1 MKIVIHSLLLLL
13 AVSTRAQSLIDST
26 QLIKD
31 IQTLSSDKYEGRKA
45 GTRGSRQAQFYL
57 IGRFKQ
63 VGLTPFHNTY
73 EYPFY
78 FGEGEKQIMGTNL
91 FGYIK
96 GKSES
101 TIVVSAHYDH
111 LGIRRGTA
119 PDKDSIYNGADD
131 NASGTGGLLAL
142 MAYYKKHQPEH
153 TMIFVAFDGEE
164 EGLQGAKAF
173 VKQPPVP
180 VTQMV
185 LNINMDMIGRNEKN
199 ELYVCGLTQFPE
211 LKKYVDE
218 AVNTGGPVKLLSGHD
233 KKEEGSNN
241 WINQS
246 DHYEFYKLK
255 IPMLYFGVEDH
266 PDYHQ
271 VSDEFK
277 GIQPSFYYQ
286 AVLKVLTVLESA
298 DKGVK

>member
-13 AVSTRAQSLIDST
+13 AAGAYAQSPIDST

-31 IQTLSSDKYEGRKA
+31 IQTLSSDKYEGRMA

-57 IGRFKQ
+57 MGRFKET
-63 VGLTPFHNTY
+63 GLTAYHNTY

-78 FGEGEKQIMGTNL
+78 FKQGEKQIMGTNL

-96 GKSES
+96 GRSDAA
-101 TIVVSAHYDH
+101 IVITAHYDH
-111 LGIRRGTA
+111 LGIKKGAT
-119 PDKDSIYNGADD
+119 PDSIYNGADD

-142 MAYYKKHQPEH
+142 MAYFKKNQPEH

-180 VTQMV
+180 VERIV
-185 LNINMDMIGRNEKN
+185 LNINMDMIGRNDKN
-199 ELYVCGLTQFPE
+199 ELYVCGLAPYPE
-211 LKKYVDE
+211 LKKYVDD
-218 AVNTGGPVKLLSGHD
+218 AVSTGGVVKVLSGHD

-246 DHYEFYKLK
+246 DHYEFHKLK
-255 IPMLYFGVEDH
+255 IPILYFGVEDH

-271 VSDEFK
+271 LSDEFS

-286 AVLKVLTVLESA
+286 SVLKVLTVLRSA
-298 DKGVK
+298 DKGLK

>member
-13 AVSTRAQSLIDST
+13 AVSTHAQSSIDST

-31 IQTLSSDKYEGRKA
+31 IQTLSSDKYEGRMA

-63 VGLTPFHNTY
+63 AGLSAFHNTY

-78 FGEGEKQIMGTNL
+78 FNMGEKQIMGTNL

-101 TIVVSAHYDH
+101 AIVVSAHYDH
-111 LGIRRGTA
+111 LGIRSNTTA
-119 PDKDSIYNGADD
+119 GKDSIYNGADD
-131 NASGTGGLLAL
+131 NASGVGGLLAL
-142 MAYYKKHQPEH
+142 MTYYQKHQPEH

-180 VTQMV
+180 ITQIV

-211 LKKYVDE
+211 LKKYVDDG
-218 AVNTGGPVKLLSGHD
+218 VNTGGAVKLLSGHD
-233 KKEEGSNN
+233 KKDEGHNN

-277 GIQPSFYYQ
+277 GILPSFYYQ

>member
-13 AVSTRAQSLIDST
+13 AASTYAQSSIDST
-26 QLIKD
+26 RLIKD
-31 IQTLSSDKYEGRKA
+31 IQTLSSDKYEGRMA

-57 IGRFKQ
+57 MGRFKEI
-63 VGLTPFHNTY
+63 GLSTYHNTY

-78 FGEGEKQIMGTNL
+78 FKQGEKQIMGTNL
-91 FGYIK
+91 FGFIK
-96 GKSES
+96 GKSDAA
-101 TIVVSAHYDH
+101 IVVTAHYDH
-111 LGIRRGTA
+111 LGIKKGAA
-119 PDKDSIYNGADD
+119 PDSIYNGADD
-131 NASGTGGLLAL
+131 NASGVGGLLAL
-142 MAYYKKHQPEH
+142 MAYYKKNQPEH
-153 TMIFVAFDGEE
+153 TLIFVAFDGEE

-173 VKQPPVP
+173 VKQPPVL
-180 VTQMV
+180 VDQIV
-185 LNINMDMIGRNEKN
+185 LNINMDMIGRNDKN

-211 LKKYVDE
+211 LKKYVDD
-218 AVNTGGPVKLLSGHD
+218 AVSTGGAVKVLSGHD

-271 VSDEFK
+271 ASDEFS

-286 AVLKVLTVLESA
+286 AVLKVLTVLQSA
-298 DKGVK
+298 DKGLK